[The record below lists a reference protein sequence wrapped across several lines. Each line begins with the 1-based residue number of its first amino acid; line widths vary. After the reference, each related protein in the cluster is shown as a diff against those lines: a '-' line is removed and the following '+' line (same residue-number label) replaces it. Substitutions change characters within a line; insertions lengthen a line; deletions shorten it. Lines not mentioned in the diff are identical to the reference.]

1 LNVINKC
8 ALHQHSNF
16 SLSGEGPAPSDIMII
31 GMCPGPSE
39 MKEGKLFVG
48 SAGIILND
56 ILKEVGLERSKVFIT
71 NIVKCFVAPGKT
83 ISKTL
88 IRICRDEYLYEE
100 IQKVKPKVI
109 ITLGAYAYRVV
120 GNRYIPNS
128 YFYSDSLKCY
138 IVSTH
143 HPAKLLYTN
152 DDKIRKEIKDSFIQA
167 INLLHTKKSK
177 VEIGEPIVIDIDID
191 TPHFKSY
198 LNMLRDPIAL
208 DTETTNLNFLE
219 DDLISIGLSDGITN
233 IGINVYSKESHP
245 NFTILK
251 EFLKTKRVVTHHGK
265 FDYKFLKKVGIE
277 LNIIFDTM
285 LAHFLIDRTSPH
297 GLEELSLHYLH
308 TKLTKGTIDFEKGD
322 IDTSYR
328 AKYCANDAWM
338 TYKLYEIFKGYI
350 DKQFPLVYYK
360 IMIPTLIWLAEAE
373 YRGVRV
379 DREYIESYMN
389 SLKYRLKSLEQSIQ
403 DDPVVKQFCSIYQ
416 LNSLNIKSPKQL
428 HDLLYSHLKLESK
441 DKNTSE
447 STLEYLLSKHPK
459 YKFLQY
465 IVEYRHVYKSYRT
478 YLKNLLKFSE
488 IDGRIHCVYNQSRVP
503 SGRLLSC
510 LPFYTRLVT
519 DKGIK
524 EIYKIAPGDKVL
536 TPYGYKEVLN
546 ILNTGQKVMYKIYT
560 NKNTFE
566 CSANH
571 QWLTPV
577 GWKKTTELTTSDYL
591 LGTRTIYERGENLI
605 GDRFAYFLG
614 VLIGDGH
621 LDYNKKY
628 NKYYK
633 VVISYDT
640 KYDTHIDYIKKL
652 FPGAKSYYQKG
663 RSKILCI
670 NNKKLCQWLAKLQFD
685 VKHTRAFVPPVIF
698 KSNLNVIKN
707 FIAGY
712 FDTDGGVVGGYK
724 HMIEHSNHIIYF
736 ASASYQLLTDIQ
748 ELLNILGISSR
759 ISSRSTNLNHKKF
772 EGYKLT
778 IYALEDIRI
787 FFNLIP
793 IKNKRKKDKI
803 KKILSTARESNY
815 ALIVPKPSI
824 KQNLVTTKY
833 STYYKLTS
841 NGIKSIKAIHKEIV
855 KAEPLNPRYFKIKK
869 IERVKRKVSMYDLE
883 VKEVHQYIVGG
894 AICHNS
900 QNPNLQNIPKSGE
913 LATMVRKAFIA
924 TDGYVL
930 LEAV

>member
-1 LNVINKC
+1 MKFECNKC

-16 SLSGEGPAPSDIMII
+16 SLSGEGPIPSDIMII

-48 SAGIILND
+48 PAGIILND
-56 ILKEVGLERSKVFIT
+56 ILKEVGLERSKVYIT

-100 IQKVKPKVI
+100 IQEVKPKVI

-128 YFYSDSLKCY
+128 YFYSDPLKCY

-167 INLLHTKKSK
+167 INLLHTKKSN
-177 VEIGEPIVIDIDID
+177 VEIEEPIVIDID

-208 DTETTNLNFLE
+208 DTETTDLNFLE

-233 IGINVYSKESHP
+233 IGINVYGKESYP

-503 SGRLLSC
+503 SGRLS
-510 LPFYTRLVT
+510 
-519 DKGIK
+519 
-524 EIYKIAPGDKVL
+524 
-536 TPYGYKEVLN
+536 
-546 ILNTGQKVMYKIYT
+546 
-560 NKNTFE
+560 
-566 CSANH
+566 S
-571 QWLTPV
+571 
-577 GWKKTTELTTSDYL
+577 
-591 LGTRTIYERGENLI
+591 
-605 GDRFAYFLG
+605 
-614 VLIGDGH
+614 
-621 LDYNKKY
+621 
-628 NKYYK
+628 
-633 VVISYDT
+633 
-640 KYDTHIDYIKKL
+640 
-652 FPGAKSYYQKG
+652 
-663 RSKILCI
+663 
-670 NNKKLCQWLAKLQFD
+670 
-685 VKHTRAFVPPVIF
+685 
-698 KSNLNVIKN
+698 
-707 FIAGY
+707 
-712 FDTDGGVVGGYK
+712 
-724 HMIEHSNHIIYF
+724 
-736 ASASYQLLTDIQ
+736 Q
-748 ELLNILGISSR
+748 E
-759 ISSRSTNLNHKKF
+759 
-772 EGYKLT
+772 
-778 IYALEDIRI
+778 
-787 FFNLIP
+787 
-793 IKNKRKKDKI
+793 
-803 KKILSTARESNY
+803 
-815 ALIVPKPSI
+815 
-824 KQNLVTTKY
+824 
-833 STYYKLTS
+833 
-841 NGIKSIKAIHKEIV
+841 
-855 KAEPLNPRYFKIKK
+855 
-869 IERVKRKVSMYDLE
+869 
-883 VKEVHQYIVGG
+883 
-894 AICHNS
+894 
-900 QNPNLQNIPKSGE
+900 PNLQNIPKSGE

-930 LEAV
+930 LEADFRQIEFRALARYSKDSQMISLINEGRDIHRLIASLAYMKKESEITPEERLVAKTIVFGLMYGRGARSISEQLGIPLEEAINIRNTFFNTFKEATRWIRDVQQFAKKYGYVKTLTGRKIDIPQIFSKNKEEAAYGTRAAVNYPIQGLAADLTNLAGALLYKEIKNKNLDAYIIMNIHDALVVECKEDIKEDMKMLMHDVMESQVKNVIKFPVKLEVEIKEGKNLAFEK